1 MCERRGSY
9 FTENNIK
16 ELFESADLNGDGSIQ
31 INELKSFLNSVAN
44 RIDPDNKE
52 EVTDNQLRGNLVC

>member
-52 EVTDNQLRGNLVC
+52 QVTDNQLRGNLV